1 MEEILASI
9 RRIIAD
15 EDKPPFASP
24 LKAVA
29 AVAVAPP
36 TETVS
41 EEDLDK
47 LFSEAAPYDDVED
60 ESEDADIL
68 TLTEDA
74 IDKSA
79 HLQIV
84 DEDTDLTFSEPA
96 PAPKPARPSPQ
107 KFEPAPMRP
116 TPRPPAPDP
125 EPLRLVSEATD
136 QVVGAAF
143 DSLAMTL
150 LSKNSRTLEDLVQ
163 DMLRPMLKEWLDK
176 SLPSMV
182 ERMVRAEIERV
193 SRSR

>member
-1 MEEILASI
+1 
-9 RRIIAD
+9 
-15 EDKPPFASP
+15 
-24 LKAVA
+24 
-29 AVAVAPP
+29 
-36 TETVS
+36 
-41 EEDLDK
+41 
-47 LFSEAAPYDDVED
+47 
-60 ESEDADIL
+60 
-68 TLTEDA
+68 
-74 IDKSA
+74 
-79 HLQIV
+79 
-84 DEDTDLTFSEPA
+84 
-96 PAPKPARPSPQ
+96 
-107 KFEPAPMRP
+107 MRP